1 MKAIYYKQILDDN
14 KHDIKKCWSILKQAI
29 GKMNNK
35 YAFPNEFLINNSPVS
50 DKREIAESFNIFFA
64 NIGARTSQNVPKT
77 NKCFT

>member
-35 YAFPNEFLINNSPVS
+35 SAFPNEFLINNSPVS
-50 DKREIAESFNIFFA
+50 DKASIHFLQ
-64 NIGARTSQNVPKT
+64 T
-77 NKCFT
+77 

>member
-35 YAFPNEFLINNSPVS
+35 SAFPNEFLINNSPVS
-50 DKREIAESFNIFFA
+50 DKREIAESFNTFVCKH
-64 NIGARTSQNVPKT
+64 RCSHESKRS
-77 NKCFT
+77 KDK